1 MTFLGKLVREPLVH
15 FLVLG
20 GLLFAWFEWK
30 GGGSGPGST
39 RITITPGLV
48 EHLASGFART
58 WQRPP
63 TDAELKG
70 LVDDQV
76 KEEIAVREATSM
88 GLDRDDTIIR
98 RRLRQKMEFLVEDS
112 VDAAPPTDAEVQ
124 AWLDQH
130 PEPFWGEPRVGLRQ
144 VYVNVGRRGAS
155 ATAEAKRLL
164 ARLRDAGP
172 EVQIDALGDA
182 SMLPR
187 ELPLGPVFEVTRAF
201 GTEFATRV
209 EAVAPG
215 QWIGPV
221 ESPYGLHL
229 VLVTGRVAPA
239 PPVLADVRPLVER
252 ELMAERRRAQL
263 QALYERLL
271 ARYTVTIEMPK
282 DEAARKQAPATP
294 APGSER

>member
-1 MTFLGKLVREPLVH
+1 MTFLRKLVREPLVH

-20 GLLFAWFEWK
+20 GFLFAWFEWK

-48 EHLASGFART
+48 QHLASGFART

-70 LVDDQV
+70 LVDDHV

-98 RRLRQKMEFLVEDS
+98 RRLRQKMEFLVEDA

-130 PEPFWGEPRVGLRQ
+130 PDLFRGERRMGLRQ

-187 ELPLGPVFEVTRAF
+187 ELPLGPVSEVTRAF

-271 ARYTVTIEMPK
+271 ARYTVAIEMPK

-294 APGSER
+294 AQGSER

>member
-1 MTFLGKLVREPLVH
+1 MTSLGKLVREPLVH

-70 LVDDQV
+70 LVDDHV
-76 KEEIAVREATSM
+76 KEEIAVREAAGM

-98 RRLRQKMEFLVEDS
+98 RRLRQKMEFLVEDA
-112 VDAAPPTDAEVQ
+112 VDAAPPTDSEVQ
-124 AWLDQH
+124 SWIDQH
-130 PEPFWGEPRVGLRQ
+130 PDRFRSEPRMGLRQ

-155 ATAEAKRLL
+155 ATAEAQRLL

-172 EVQIDALGDA
+172 EANIEALGDA
-182 SMLPR
+182 SLLPR
-187 ELPLGPVFEVTRAF
+187 ELPLGPVSEVTRAF

-209 EAVAPG
+209 DAVAPG
-215 QWIGPV
+215 HWIGPV

-239 PPVLADVRPLVER
+239 PPAPADVRPLVER
-252 ELMAERRRAQL
+252 ELMAERRRVQL

-271 ARYTVTIEMPK
+271 ARYTVTVEMPK
-282 DEAARKQAPATP
+282 DGVARKQASAAPAK
-294 APGSER
+294 GSVR

>member
-20 GLLFAWFEWK
+20 GLIFAWFEWK

-39 RITITPGLV
+39 RITITSGLV

-70 LVDDQV
+70 LVDDHV

-88 GLDRDDTIIR
+88 GLDRNDTIIR
-98 RRLRQKMEFLVEDS
+98 RRLRQKMEFLVEDT
-112 VDAAPPTDAEVQ
+112 VDAAPPTDAEIQ
-124 AWLDQH
+124 AWIDQH
-130 PEPFWGEPRVGLRQ
+130 PDMFRGEPRVGLRQ
-144 VYVNVGRRGAS
+144 VYVNLGRRGAS
-155 ATAEAKRLL
+155 ATAEAQRLL
-164 ARLRDAGP
+164 ARLQDAGP
-172 EVQIDALGDA
+172 EANIDALGDA
-182 SMLPR
+182 SLLPR
-187 ELPLGPVFEVTRAF
+187 ELPLGPVSEVTRAF
-201 GTEFATRV
+201 GAEFATRV
-209 EAVAPG
+209 DAIPPG

-239 PPVLADVRPLVER
+239 PPAPADVRPLVER
-252 ELMAERRRAQL
+252 ELMAERRRVQL

-271 ARYTVTIEMPK
+271 ARYTVTVEMPK
-282 DEAARKQAPATP
+282 DGVARKQASAAPAK
-294 APGSER
+294 GSVR